1 MELEYLDSEKS
12 DEKHPEKL
20 NESENSDSDNCHLGS
35 GIEKPEGKSSFVRN
49 PEGNNADTI
58 QFPKESYPDLHVTDE
73 VNNPRTKYSGF
84 GKYANPK
91 NKKIEC
97 RIPDNY
103 SSEASN
109 ENPEQI
115 DSEPDDDSSFSE
127 GDEVI
132 KNLEH
137 ITLLLITFNY
147 RNT

>member
-12 DEKHPEKL
+12 DEKRPEKL
-20 NESENSDSDNCHLGS
+20 NESENSDSDNCHAGS
-35 GIEKPEGKSSFVRN
+35 GTEKSED
-49 PEGNNADTI
+49 NNADTI
-58 QFPKESYPDLHVTDE
+58 QFPEESYPDLHVTDE